1 VAAFLFLAYNTAME
15 KGEAQFKFYVP
26 EHLRT
31 DNVVRLPT
39 DSSRNSLSILN
50 EIRDQLDTI
59 GTHIA
64 DAEINPDV
72 VGETLILVKDGLQK
86 ALSAFEDAEE
96 TA

>member
-15 KGEAQFKFYVP
+15 KGEARLKFYVP

-39 DSSRNSLSILN
+39 DFSRNPLSLLN

-64 DAEINPDV
+64 DAEINPDI
-72 VGETLILVKDGLQK
+72 VGETLILVKNGLQK